1 MLQFILIVK
10 HPYSIVWWHVK
21 AFMEFGVLIRAMME
35 DMAQSEVAIGINLWD
50 MHKWKLWR
58 IRCRPGWR

>member
-1 MLQFILIVK
+1 MFQFILIVK

-35 DMAQSEVAIGINLWD
+35 DMAQSLPFSQRNRHQEVIDRRTRL
-50 MHKWKLWR
+50 R
-58 IRCRPGWR
+58 